1 MTRPLII
8 VGASGHLRD
17 LTFILESRPSEWD
30 VAGVLDDN
38 PDLHGKLCAGAVVLG
53 DVRTWPSYADH
64 WMLVAIGSP
73 RVRRRVVLS
82 MSGKNS
88 PRFAR
93 AVHASAAISNSSVIG
108 NGAMVGPHAT
118 ISAEVHIGDHVIINA
133 GATIA
138 HEVRIGSFVTIAPQ
152 AALSGN
158 VVVEDGVEIG
168 TGALVRQGVRLGK
181 GAMVGMGA
189 VVLSDVP
196 ANSCVVGNPARLLR
210 KLPEFG
216 VFND

>member
-1 MTRPLII
+1 M
-8 VGASGHLRD
+8 
-17 LTFILESRPSEWD
+17 FILESRPSDWD

-38 PDLHGKLCAGAVVLG
+38 PALHGKLCAGAVVLG
-53 DVRTWPSYADH
+53 DVRSWPNYADH
-64 WMLVAIGSP
+64 WMFVAIGSP

-82 MSGKNS
+82 MSGTNS
-88 PRFAR
+88 PKFAR
-93 AVHASAAISNSSVIG
+93 SIHASAVVSKTSVIG
-108 NGAMVGPHAT
+108 KGSMVGPHAT
-118 ISAEVHIGDHVIINA
+118 ISSEVHVGDHVIINA

-168 TGALVRQGVRLGK
+168 TGALVRQGVRLGE

-196 ANSCVVGNPARLLR
+196 PNCCVVGNPARLLR

-216 VFND
+216 EFND